1 MKTHILHTRVQIRD
15 LDTRVT
21 AISGLDL
28 LNQDHFNHCVRGGR
42 SVLFNNAVT
51 VAKII

>member
-1 MKTHILHTRVQIRD
+1 MPHLSDGLVMKTCTLHTEMCD

-28 LNQDHFNHCVRGGR
+28 LNKDHFNRCV
-42 SVLFNNAVT
+42 
-51 VAKII
+51 